1 MGSCPASGDLGRPR
15 GALFVIAALVLCTSA
30 GASAA
35 GPVLGVRGTQFTLDG
50 AHFEFTG
57 VSFFNAIYNSE
68 FHQSEKNRREWLR
81 KFRRYGINVLRV
93 WAQWDNRR
101 GFVDACPDC
110 TLYEADGGLR
120 PAPLARLKQLL
131 DSAAAEGM
139 AVQLTLFTRESWLDG
154 IRLSDAAME
163 RAAADLAR
171 ELTPWR
177 NLAFQVWNEFSH
189 HTAAIAR
196 AIKSADPQRLVT
208 SSPGVAGVLAG
219 PAEETALMDYLT
231 PHTSR
236 QNAGQPWEV
245 APAEIRYLIV
255 RYGKP
260 VVDDEP
266 ARNGT
271 AQFGGPRGETRP
283 EDHIL
288 QIQRVREAGGYV
300 IYHHD
305 MFQTGRG
312 SAAVPPS
319 GIPDPE
325 FSPYH
330 RRVFEFLALGG
341 RYIRRQTP

>member
-1 MGSCPASGDLGRPR
+1 MLG
-15 GALFVIAALVLCTSA
+15 I
-30 GASAA
+30 
-35 GPVLGVRGTQFTLDG
+35 RGTQFTLDG

-57 VSFFNAIYNSE
+57 VSFFNAIYNPE
-68 FHQSEKNRREWLR
+68 FHQSDEIRRAWLR
-81 KFRRYGINVLRV
+81 KFRRYGVNVLRV

-101 GFVDACPDC
+101 GFVDTCPDC
-110 TLYEADGGLR
+110 TLYEAGGALR
-120 PAPLARLKQLL
+120 AAPLSRLKQLL
-131 DSAAAEGM
+131 DSCAAEGM
-139 AVQLTLFTRESWLDG
+139 VVQLTLFTRESWLDE
-154 IRLSDAAME
+154 IRLSDADME
-163 RAAADLAR
+163 RAAATLAV
-171 ELTPWR
+171 ELKPWR
-177 NLAFQVWNEFSH
+177 NAAFQVWNEFSH

-236 QNAGQPWEV
+236 QNAGPPWEI
-245 APAEIRYLIV
+245 APAEIRYLIA

-271 AQFGGPRGETRP
+271 AQFGGPRGETHP

-312 SAAVPPS
+312 SPAVPPS

-330 RRVFEFLALGG
+330 RRVFEFLALGS
-341 RYIRRQTP
+341 RYIRRQAP

>member
-1 MGSCPASGDLGRPR
+1 MPPMQVAAGVL
-15 GALFVIAALVLCTSA
+15 LWAALWAQPPSA
-30 GASAA
+30 Q
-35 GPVLGVRGTQFTLDG
+35 GPVLGIQGSRFTLDG
-50 AHFEFTG
+50 EPFEFTG
-57 VSFFNAIYNSE
+57 VSFFNAIYNGE
-68 FHQSEKNRREWLR
+68 FHHSEEARRQWLR
-81 KFRRYGINVLRV
+81 RFRRYGINVLRV

-101 GFVDACPDC
+101 GFVDACPEC
-110 TLYEADGGLR
+110 SLFAPDGALR
-120 PAPLARLKQLL
+120 PAPLARLKALL
-131 DSAAAEGM
+131 ASAAAEGM
-139 AVQLTLFTRESWLDG
+139 VIELTLFTRESWLDG
-154 IRLSDAAME
+154 IRLPDEAME
-163 RAAADLAR
+163 RAAAELAR
-171 ELTPWR
+171 ELKPWR

-189 HTAAIAR
+189 HTAAIVR
-196 AIKSADPQRLVT
+196 AIKAADPARLVT
-208 SSPGVAGVLAG
+208 SSPGVAGVLTAG
-219 PAEETALMDYLT
+219 AEETALMDYLT

-236 QNAGQPWEV
+236 QNAGPPWEI
-245 APAEIRYLIV
+245 APAEIRYLLA

-271 AQFGGPRGETRP
+271 PRFGGPRGETFP
-283 EDHIL
+283 EDHIV

-330 RRVFEFLALGG
+330 RRVFEFLARGG
-341 RYIRRQTP
+341 RYVRR